1 VAAQF
6 LIMPALALV
15 IARLLKLEPSL
26 ALGLILVGAVPD
38 AMASGVISY
47 LAQADVAFSVA
58 LTSATTLVAPLVTPS
73 VTYLF
78 GKMYIPIQFW
88 PLFLSII
95 KMVIVP
101 LAAGLAVKHRW
112 GKEIAPVEKL
122 FPTLSTL
129 FIAFICG
136 LVVALNKEHL
146 AEVSPSIITGVFLL
160 NLFGLIFGYATG
172 KLFRF
177 DIKRSRTLAINVAMQ
192 NAGLGAVLAL
202 KHFSAEAAIP
212 NALFATWCIVT
223 GSILAAWWTRK
234 SRQLPQEH

>member
-1 VAAQF
+1 
-6 LIMPALALV
+6 
-15 IARLLKLEPSL
+15 
-26 ALGLILVGAVPD
+26 
-38 AMASGVISY
+38 
-47 LAQADVAFSVA
+47 
-58 LTSATTLVAPLVTPS
+58 
-73 VTYLF
+73 
-78 GKMYIPIQFW
+78 
-88 PLFLSII
+88 
-95 KMVIVP
+95 
-101 LAAGLAVKHRW
+101 
-112 GKEIAPVEKL
+112 
-122 FPTLSTL
+122 
-129 FIAFICG
+129 
-136 LVVALNKEHL
+136 EHL